1 MGFSSQLM
9 PLLKSDENKL
19 ADFCIQTEIYISL
32 IFFSIYYYLIVK
44 VTDY

>member
-19 ADFCIQTEIYISL
+19 ADFCIQTEIHL
-32 IFFSIYYYLIVK
+32 FNFFLAFTII
-44 VTDY
+44 